1 MKFAK
6 ATFIILLIFFTI
18 FFAVTFYLQNMEEV
32 TINYFGLV
40 DSFTAPFST
49 IFLLTT
55 FLGIFIGIIIG
66 IVGVGLNNIRLKL
79 QLRKQTKEAEGL
91 KKELASLKTEDSFES
106 EFTSFT
112 PDNE

>member
-1 MKFAK
+1 MKFIKTTA
-6 ATFIILLIFFTI
+6 IILLIFFTI

-40 DSFTAPFST
+40 ESYTAPFST
-49 IFLLTT
+49 IFLFTT
-55 FLGIFIGIIIG
+55 FLGIFVGIIIG
-66 IVGVGLNNIRLKL
+66 IVGVGLNSIRLKM

-91 KKELASLKTEDSFES
+91 KKELASLKAENNFES
-106 EFTSFT
+106 EFTSLT